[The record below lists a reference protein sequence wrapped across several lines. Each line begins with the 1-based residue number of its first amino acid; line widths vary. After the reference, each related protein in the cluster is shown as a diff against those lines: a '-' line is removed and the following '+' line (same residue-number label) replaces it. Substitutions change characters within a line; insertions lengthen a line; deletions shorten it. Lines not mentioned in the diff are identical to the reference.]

1 LHAENLAWLRET
13 GRRYIIGAPKSK
25 LKKFG
30 SALARPDGW
39 RMVQEGV
46 EVKLA
51 RHPET
56 DETVILC
63 RSAERRSKEQAM
75 HDRFS
80 RRIEQAL
87 ERLSARVA
95 RSTKPLDP
103 ATVNR

>member
-1 LHAENLAWLRET
+1 
-13 GRRYIIGAPKSK
+13 
-25 LKKFG
+25 
-30 SALARPDGW
+30 
-39 RMVQEGV
+39 MQEGV

-80 RRIEQAL
+80 RRIEQGARTPLRSRRAL
-87 ERLSARVA
+87 NETA
-95 RSTKPLDP
+95 
-103 ATVNR
+103 